1 MSGRR
6 LLAVLIGVAGIAI
19 LAIVVILLVSQ
30 SGEPEATPPPVAD
43 TAGVAGTLVAPT
55 ATPLPTIAPEE
66 AMVEVVVSLQTVPRG
81 WQMTEAELTTDM
93 RLASEVGSGM
103 IVRVEDAV
111 GLYAR
116 QDIYQGETL
125 TTDTLVRDPTLIGIE
140 NFGPSSLVPQGWVAL
155 AVPMDRLS
163 SVAYGLA
170 PGDTIDIM
178 LTFTLSA
185 IDEQFQTLLS
195 NSATFY
201 LEETV
206 GEGEGEEARPT
217 IFIVDPYGRFE
228 TLPTNDVAHVGPSEN
243 TERPTAVSVIL
254 QNARVVN
261 VGAYQPRPPAVP
273 PTPTPLPD
281 APTPTPDPNAVP
293 TPTPAP
299 PDVLLIALP
308 PQQQLFMDYALEVNG
323 DIDFALRGVN
333 DGQLYSVQNVDFN
346 YLLQQFNIAVPP
358 NTTYTIGGLSTTSL
372 EAGEVEVQSQG
383 AAQEGQAP

>member
-261 VGAYQPRPPAVP
+261 VGAYQPRPPALP